1 MSFIFKTFGIPA
13 TIGELAGVLCYY
25 AFSVIYPVYR
35 SSMIA
40 RGKETDESKMILLK
54 FWSVNCFVY
63 FTKYYTYDLLMQFD
77 FGEGCWAIVYLV
89 LVLDNFRIAEWLY
102 DSVLFDVFET
112 NQKMLHNG
120 FKWVRQTFETK
131 IWHVVNISVDL
142 MWALIAGLV
151 KKSPTAVQI
160 PLKLLGLHD
169 FLEKKL
175 AAYEDAS
182 ATVR

>member
-1 MSFIFKTFGIPA
+1 
-13 TIGELAGVLCYY
+13 
-25 AFSVIYPVYR
+25 
-35 SSMIA
+35 
-40 RGKETDESKMILLK
+40 
-54 FWSVNCFVY
+54 
-63 FTKYYTYDLLMQFD
+63 
-77 FGEGCWAIVYLV
+77 
-89 LVLDNFRIAEWLY
+89 
-102 DSVLFDVFET
+102 
-112 NQKMLHNG
+112 MLHIG
-120 FKWVRQTFETK
+120 FKWVRQTFESK